1 MCSDWIRRSTNHS
14 RAQLGVNCQL
24 LLDCIS
30 RSTNHSRAH
39 LDVKLLIGN
48 SLTDEIFVQL
58 KNWRG
63 HLGVRVLG
71 MCRVSC
77 AGLGVPTTRTRTYGS
92 GLYTAVQNR
101 VNMVHGT
108 FLAIWIFWKFGTTEV
123 LTPVFYLPPG
133 YGQPLDNV
141 HLQHLNKF
149 HCILQYMYLVSVF
162 TSCSAFFLSMEGN
175 IPWRQ
180 HCLWKTHE
188 NFPCVYFLFQTK
200 LIFPCM

>member
-1 MCSDWIRRSTNHS
+1 MCSDWIRRSTNHR
-14 RAQLGVNCQL
+14 RAHLGVNCQL

-48 SLTDEIFVQL
+48 SLTDEIFVKL

-63 HLGVRVLG
+63 YLGVRVLG

-101 VNMVHGT
+101 VNMVHGI
-108 FLAIWIFWKFGTTEV
+108 FLQFVYFIKFWTTDV
-123 LTPVFYLPPG
+123 LTPIFYLAPG

-149 HCILQYMYLVSVF
+149 TSSLRITIYVFNFSIQWSTYRSLFFSYLWKEIFHEGNFVYGKHMGSFLVF
-162 TSCSAFFLSMEGN
+162 TFCSIQN
-175 IPWRQ
+175 
-180 HCLWKTHE
+180 
-188 NFPCVYFLFQTK
+188 
-200 LIFPCM
+200 